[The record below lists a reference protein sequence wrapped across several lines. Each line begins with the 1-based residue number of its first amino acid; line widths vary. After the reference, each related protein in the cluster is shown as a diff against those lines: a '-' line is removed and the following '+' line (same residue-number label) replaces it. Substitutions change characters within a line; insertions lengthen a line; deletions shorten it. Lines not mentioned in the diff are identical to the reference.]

1 MLHQIALNNYTVFLE
16 RCVSPAL
23 ESRKAFS
30 FQHHR
35 ISRNNNQAVVA
46 YVFWHLLGR
55 TEKEKKSPEDSRCS
69 GQVSNRVPSVNMK
82 EKCYCSNQ
90 SAR

>member
-16 RCVSPAL
+16 SCVSPAL

-35 ISRNNNQAVVA
+35 IPRNNNQAVVA

-55 TEKEKKSPEDSRCS
+55 TERK
-69 GQVSNRVPSVNMK
+69 NRNPLRTVGVPDK
-82 EKCYCSNQ
+82 FRTEYLL
-90 SAR
+90 

>member
-1 MLHQIALNNYTVFLE
+1 MLHQSALNNYAGFLE
-16 RCVSPAL
+16 SCVSLVL

-35 ISRNNNQAVVA
+35 MSHNNDDDDNNNNNNNNNKAVVA

-55 TEKEKKSPEDSRCS
+55 IERK
-69 GQVSNRVPSVNMK
+69 NRNPLRTVGLPGNFRTG
-82 EKCYCSNQ
+82 YLL
-90 SAR
+90 